1 MKAIQIERPGHTVLV
16 DLTLL
21 KPKANE
27 ILIKVMATG
36 ICGTDIHILRG
47 DYIGNYPI
55 IPGHEFSGI
64 VEQIGK
70 GVSRLHRGARV
81 AVEPN
86 ISCDNCYNC
95 LNNRQNFCENWQA
108 VGVTRQGGM
117 AQYII
122 VPEKVTFDIGDLP
135 FEYGTFVEPL
145 SCVLHGI
152 ERININISDRVLI
165 LGAGPIGI
173 LFLQVIRLQ
182 GAGYISVLEKQSSRA
197 ELAKRFGADLVAI
210 DINDLKEND
219 FDIVI
224 DATGK
229 IILMEKTVDLVRHG
243 GKVLLFG
250 VPSAGEKMN
259 IEGIK
264 IFQKGLTLLSSFT
277 SLRNSYQAISLLQS
291 RQVDVSELI
300 SHKFPLSDF
309 KRGVELIERGID
321 NVKKVLILP
330 QE

>member
-1 MKAIQIERPGHTVLV
+1 MKAIRIERPGHTVLV
-16 DLTLL
+16 DLMLS

-27 ILIKVMATG
+27 ILIKVIACG
-36 ICGTDIHILRG
+36 VCGTDIHILRG

-70 GVSRLHRGARV
+70 GVSRLRPGAHV

-122 VPEKVTFDIGDLP
+122 VPEKVTFDIGNLP
-135 FEYGTFVEPL
+135 FEYGTFMEPL

-152 ERININISDRVLI
+152 ARVNISISDRVLI

-197 ELAKRFGADLVAI
+197 ELAKKFGADCVAN
-210 DINDLKEND
+210 DLNDLKEND

-229 IILMEKTVDLVRHG
+229 ITLMEKTVDLTRHG

-250 VPSAGEKMN
+250 VPSAGKKMN

-309 KRGVELIERGID
+309 KRGVEFIERGID

>member
-173 LFLQVIRLQ
+173 LFLQMIRLQ

>member
-219 FDIVI
+219 FDIII

-309 KRGVELIERGID
+309 KRGVELI
-321 NVKKVLILP
+321 KKVLILP